1 MAKWT
6 TEYINNLSDL
16 AFAYIEDGGTKDA
29 DGKTVPRSLRHL
41 PYKDEAGNVDAEHVR
56 NALARLPQ
64 TDISD
69 AAKAAARKKLVA
81 AAKKVGVTVADESK
95 KVLAIPFEYPFSI
108 TKTYVD
114 GEKWFIEGY
123 AGSTE
128 LDLVGDIITEEA
140 FKLAENDLVG
150 NSTVLYNHDPE
161 QSIGKIEEVKAMP
174 EGLWIKALISQTEP
188 DIWQKIKEG
197 VLNKFSIRGRVV
209 DAVKKFIKDIGKVV
223 NVINEIYLIEASLV
237 ALPANP
243 EAKALCWYVSKS
255 LTEFESK
262 GGEIPIEHADNNMLN
277 GGTMTISELMK
288 QINDRLVA
296 DEDKALLAT
305 LQSEVEKSIAT
316 IIKKKSG
323 EAMTQ
328 SDIDVLEKSITD
340 LQAALDLEKQ
350 KKPKKPIADEM
361 QDDEMKEI
369 IALADEIRKKFPEKF
384 PKKPEDEVKPKEGV
398 KKSTG
403 EEYTQIEVDTIAK
416 ELSDTKAKVETLLKE
431 LNDLKADTEVAKRWD
446 NLKNEYDNNDA
457 TLVKSILKKSVTGI
471 ALTVDE
477 TEQLVT
483 KKLSSSQLRVAGGKN
498 ETEIKNLDAQR
509 REDLIKKGGIRVRLK
524 SS

>member
-1 MAKWT
+1 MA
-6 TEYINNLSDL
+6 
-16 AFAYIEDGGTKDA
+16 
-29 DGKTVPRSLRHL
+29 
-41 PYKDEAGNVDAEHVR
+41 R
-56 NALARLPQ
+56 N
-64 TDISD
+64 
-69 AAKAAARKKLVA
+69 K
-81 AAKKVGVTVADESK
+81 
-95 KVLAIPFEYPFSI
+95 LAIPFESQINI

-140 FKLAENDLVG
+140 FKIAENDLVG

-161 QSIGKIEEVKAMP
+161 QPIGKIEEVKATP
-174 EGLWIKALISQTEP
+174 EGLWIKALISQTVP
-188 DIWQKIKEG
+188 DIWQKVKEG

-243 EAKALCWYVSKS
+243 AAKALSWYVSKS
-255 LTEFESK
+255 LTDFELK
-262 GGEIPIEHADNNMLN
+262 GGEIPIEHADNNMLKGEN
-277 GGTMTISELMK
+277 MTITELLK
-288 QINDRLVA
+288 QIGDRLVA

-305 LQSEVEKSIAT
+305 LQSEVEKSTAL

-323 EAMTQ
+323 EVMTQ
-328 SDIDVLEKSITD
+328 ADIDALEKSIVD
-340 LQAALDLEKQ
+340 LQAELEVEKAKA
-350 KKPKKPIADEM
+350 KKPKMPIADEM
-361 QDDEMKEI
+361 TDEEEMKAVV
-369 IALADEIRKKFPEKF
+369 ALAEEIQKKFPEKF
-384 PKKPEDEVKPKEGV
+384 PKKPADEVKPKEGV

-403 EEYTQIEVDTIAK
+403 EEYTQEEVDTIAK

-457 TLVKSILKKSVTGI
+457 ILVKSILKKSVTGV

-483 KKLSSSQLRVAGGKN
+483 KKLGSSQLRVSNSNN
-498 ETEIKNLDAQR
+498 ETEIKSLDAKR
-509 REDLIKKGGIRVRLK
+509 REDLIKKGGIRVRVK

>member
-1 MAKWT
+1 MA
-6 TEYINNLSDL
+6 
-16 AFAYIEDGGTKDA
+16 
-29 DGKTVPRSLRHL
+29 
-41 PYKDEAGNVDAEHVR
+41 R
-56 NALARLPQ
+56 N
-64 TDISD
+64 
-69 AAKAAARKKLVA
+69 K
-81 AAKKVGVTVADESK
+81 
-95 KVLAIPFEYPFSI
+95 LAIPFESQINI

-114 GEKWFIEGY
+114 DEKWYIEGY

-140 FKLAENDLVG
+140 FKIAENDLVG

-161 QSIGKIEEVKAMP
+161 QPIGKIEEVKATP
-174 EGLWIKALISQTEP
+174 KGLWIKALISQTVP
-188 DIWQKIKEG
+188 DIWQKVKEG
-197 VLNKFSIRGRVV
+197 VLNKFSIRGKVV

-223 NVINEIYLIEASLV
+223 NVINEMYLIEASLV

-243 EAKALCWYVSKS
+243 AAKALSWYVSKS

-262 GGEIPIEHADNNMLN
+262 GGEIPIEHADNSMSKGDN
-277 GGTMTISELMK
+277 MTIIELLK
-288 QINDRLVA
+288 QISDRLVA

-305 LQSEVEKSIAT
+305 LQSEVEKSIAAV
-316 IIKKKSG
+316 IKKKSG
-323 EAMTQ
+323 EVMAQ
-328 SDIDVLEKSITD
+328 ADIDALEKSIVD
-340 LQAALDLEKQ
+340 LQTELEVEKAKA
-350 KKPKKPIADEM
+350 KKPKMPMVDEM
-361 QDDEMKEI
+361 HDEEEMKAV
-369 IALADEIRKKFPEKF
+369 IALADEIQKKFPEKF
-384 PKKPEDEVKPKEGV
+384 PKPAEEKPKSV

-403 EEYTQIEVDTIAK
+403 EEYTQEEVDTIAK

-457 TLVKSILKKSVTGI
+457 ILVKSILKKSVTGI

-483 KKLSSSQLRVAGGKN
+483 KKLSSSQLRVANGNN
-498 ETEIKNLDAQR
+498 ETAIKNLDAQR
-509 REDLIKKGGIRVRLK
+509 REDLIKKGGIRVRVK